1 VYSAAPTMVPV
12 TAMHARIIKRMN
24 MVRTFLVFSCLA
36 GKQPECVTRECAG
49 TTKSPDVALN
59 TSWKVRGGA
68 AWRTRAIGAG
78 RVR

>member
-36 GKQPECVTRECAG
+36 G
-49 TTKSPDVALN
+49 SLN
-59 TSWKVRGGA
+59 A
-68 AWRTRAIGAG
+68 
-78 RVR
+78 